1 MYIFVD
7 RKETKCYKRK
17 CRQYANI
24 GGEEMT
30 NTEVLNEKID
40 TSGLKREFIAKEMGI
55 SRFSLN
61 KKIKNEVEFK
71 ATEIDCLC
79 KLLKIVKLEDRWDI
93 FFCEH
98 VDKMPTL

>member
-1 MYIFVD
+1 
-7 RKETKCYKRK
+7 
-17 CRQYANI
+17 
-24 GGEEMT
+24 MT

-98 VDKMPTL
+98 VDNMPTR